1 MGNAR
6 IQIFHWRVGSYVKWL
21 PIFMLL
27 KKSKETLNNDV
38 NSDVKLWRQI
48 KEAVVGKCIND

>member
-27 KKSKETLNNDV
+27 KKSKETLN
-38 NSDVKLWRQI
+38 SDERIYVIR
-48 KEAVVGKCIND
+48 